1 MVFHPAFLFPVARN
15 RVTVY
20 VCAMPSLIVTSGA
33 LAGQVFSFSANAVVG
48 RGQFSDVRLNDATVS
63 RRHAQIRPV
72 GTAFELSDQGS
83 ANGTRCRGERVTDPV
98 QIKDG
103 DEIEF
108 GEIKAVFRS
117 ARSEHPSLR
126 SMRHIVE
133 PPRAAA
139 PAAGA
144 AATAASG
151 LRDLLGRL
159 RLLCD
164 LGALAR
170 RNESLREQLGHGL
183 EALLA
188 AFPLARHAAIY
199 ISATATDHLAA
210 IVQHSSGKSAPD
222 LSHAEAFMREAMRQE
237 DGINIVDD
245 TARDAL
251 ASRLCVEHLPAAL
264 LGLPLYLG
272 SDLLGGLYLDSESAN
287 AWRNADQELFAGVAG
302 QFAWLIAAQRGRS
315 PERAIEAHDLAL
327 ARRIQQRFL
336 PQSTPPIN
344 GYRIAESYAAARVIG
359 GDYFDFFQ
367 YRDGRQGWVIADVSG
382 KSVSGALY
390 MARLS
395 VQVRAL
401 ARHMGGPAELLS
413 GLNKRLYQELE
424 PGMFVTMLAA
434 ALEPEPGTLEFASA
448 GHPSPL
454 LRAADGTV
462 SEPAA
467 PGALPLGAMPDSEF
481 RAHRVIMTAG
491 ACVLFYTDG
500 LDEAHNDKNELFGKE
515 RIVETLKKCRD
526 AQDALDSLLAEVA
539 RFAVGEPQ
547 SDDLTLITL
556 SRDK

>member
-1 MVFHPAFLFPVARN
+1 
-15 RVTVY
+15 
-20 VCAMPSLIVTSGA
+20 MPSLIVTSGA

-48 RGQFSDVRLNDATVS
+48 RGQFSDVRLNDTTVS
-63 RRHAQIRPV
+63 RRHALLRPV
-72 GTAFELSDQGS
+72 GAAYELSDQGS
-83 ANGTRCRGERVTDPV
+83 ANGTCCRGQRITGPV
-98 QIKDG
+98 PVKDG

-108 GEIKAVFRS
+108 GEVKAVFRS

-126 SMRHIVE
+126 SMRQIAAPAPAAATHEVAPAPAAAGRRI
-133 PPRAAA
+133 PMPQAAAA
-139 PAAGA
+139 PAV
-144 AATAASG
+144 TAASG

-159 RLLCD
+159 KLLCD

-170 RNESLREQLGHGL
+170 RNESLREQLGHAL

-199 ISATATDHLAA
+199 TSATATDHLAA
-210 IVQHSSGKSAPD
+210 IAQRSSGAATPD
-222 LSHAEAFMREAMRQE
+222 LAHAEAFVLEAMRQE

-245 TARDAL
+245 IAREAL
-251 ASRLCVEHLPAAL
+251 ASRLGVESLPAAL

-302 QFAWLIAAQRGRS
+302 QLAWLMAAQRGRA
-315 PERAIEAHDLAL
+315 PERSIEAHDLAL

-344 GYRIAESYAAARVIG
+344 GYRFAESYAAARVIG

-367 YRDGRQGWVIADVSG
+367 YRDGRHGWVIADVSG

-434 ALEPEPGTLEFASA
+434 TLEPEPGTLEFACA

-462 SEPAA
+462 SELTV
-467 PGALPLGAMPDSEF
+467 PGALPLGAMPDTEF
-481 RAHRVIMTAG
+481 RTHRSILTAG
-491 ACVLFYTDG
+491 ACVLFFTDG

-539 RFAVGEPQ
+539 RFAAGEPQ

-556 SRDK
+556 SRDR